1 MQAVESAALTLRQR
15 GAQMLLMDCMGFV
28 EEHRAAARRA
38 SGLPTVL
45 SNALIAKLVAE
56 LVL

>member
-1 MQAVESAALTLRQR
+1 VEKAARTLRER
-15 GAQMLLMDCMGFV
+15 GAEMLVMDCMGFV

-38 SGLPTVL
+38 SGLPTLL

-56 LVL
+56 LVA